1 MPDTVTVTSSKSWF
15 SRVLGAFAG
24 VLVGLALIVASFP
37 LIWWNE
43 GRAVHR
49 LRSLQEGASVVV
61 DAAPDTVSPANEGKL
76 VHLSGLATT
85 DETLTDTDFGISAQA
100 IRLSRIA
107 ETYQWA
113 EHSSTKKRKK
123 LGGGEETT
131 TTYTYSK
138 EWAGQRVDSS
148 GFKSPSG
155 HENPASLQW
164 VPYSLSA
171 QRVSLGAFTLPPDVA
186 SKIEGAQPRPAQA
199 SDVQSMAAEG
209 FRQVEPGKFFKG
221 RNPSDPQVGDVRVR
235 YEVVLPQTISLVAVQ
250 RGSTFEAFHA
260 SAGSDV
266 LLVEPGSV
274 PAGQMFKAAI
284 ASNRILTWVLR
295 VAGFL
300 AMFLGFVLV
309 LRPISVLGSV
319 IPILGSLLGAGTGL
333 IAFLVALTLSF
344 TTMALAWLAYRPLLG
359 GGLLVLAAA
368 SIALLVRA
376 HRKTKPVVTPP
387 AVPPAAPPPVVPPP
401 IPPIPKA

>member
-1 MPDTVTVTSSKSWF
+1 MPDTVTVTTHESWF
-15 SRVLGAFAG
+15 SRIGKAFAG
-24 VLVGLALIVASFP
+24 IIVGLAFIAGSFP

-61 DAAPDTVSPANEGKL
+61 DAPTDRVSPANEGKL
-76 VHLSGLATT
+76 VHVSGLATT

-107 ETYQWA
+107 ETYQWT

-131 TTYTYSK
+131 TTYTYKK
-138 EWAGQRVDSS
+138 EWAGRQVDSAS
-148 GFKSPSG
+148 FHSPSG

-164 VPYSLSA
+164 VPYTLAA
-171 QRVSLGAFTLPPDVA
+171 QRVSLGGFMLPADLA
-186 SKIEGAQPRPAQA
+186 SKIEGSQARPVQP
-199 SDVQSMAAEG
+199 SDEPSMAGVG
-209 FRQVEPGKFFKG
+209 FRQVEPGLFFKG
-221 RNPSDPQVGDVRVR
+221 RSPSDPQVGDVRVR
-235 YEVVLPQTISLVAVQ
+235 YEVVLPQTISIVAVQ

-266 LLVEPGSV
+266 LLLEPGTV
-274 PAGQMFKAAI
+274 PASQMFKSAI
-284 ASNRILTWVLR
+284 ASNRLLTWLLR
-295 VAGFL
+295 AAGFL

-309 LRPISVLGSV
+309 LRPISVLGSI
-319 IPILGSLLGAGTGL
+319 IPMLGSLLGAGTGL
-333 IAFLVALTLSF
+333 IAFFVALALSL

-359 GGLLVLAAA
+359 GGLLVLAVG
-368 SIALLVRA
+368 SLVLLVRS
-376 HRKTKPVVTPP
+376 HRKKKAAAP
-387 AVPPAAPPPVVPPP
+387 AVPPAVVPAAAGSVVPPP
-401 IPPIPKA
+401 IPK